1 MMQVIKVLIVL
12 AVFMTFAGCATTPGE
27 EGYHTQLGA
36 SLGAGLGAIG
46 GQLVGGSDGATLIGA
61 ALGSLFG
68 AIVGSEVDE
77 QYQAVEEPAVLD
89 RGRHD
94 RAADDGYTTGSS
106 SHRTD
111 PRKGAEPA
119 WEEEP
124 LISGRVDEARGQ
136 DGLFETRY

>member
-1 MMQVIKVLIVL
+1 MKQVIKVLIVL
-12 AVFMTFAGCATTPGE
+12 ATFMTLAGCATTPGE
-27 EGYHTQLGA
+27 DGYHTQLGA

-77 QYQAVEEPAVLD
+77 QYQAVEEPPVLG

-94 RAADDGYTTGSS
+94 RAAEDGYTGGS

-124 LISGRVDEARGQ
+124 LISGRLEDARGQ

>member
-1 MMQVIKVLIVL
+1 MKQVIKVLIVL
-12 AVFMTFAGCATTPGE
+12 AVVMTLAACATTPGE
-27 EGYHTQLGA
+27 DGYHTQMGA
-36 SLGAGLGAIG
+36 SLGAGIGAIG
-46 GQLVGGSDGATLIGA
+46 GQLVGGSHGATLIGA

-77 QYQAVEEPAVLD
+77 QHQAIEEPAVLG

-94 RAADDGYTTGSS
+94 RTVDDGYTGSS

-111 PRKGAEPA
+111 PRKGAEPT

-124 LISGRVDEARGQ
+124 RISGRVDETRE
-136 DGLFETRY
+136 DGLLETRY